1 MSIPSKFNPKQAEK
15 KINDLWVEAGAF
27 RSGKDSD
34 KGKPPFS
41 IMIPPPNVTGSLHIG
56 HAFNNTIQD
65 ILVRYHRMNGYD
77 VLWQPGQDHA
87 GIATQM
93 VVERELEKNNKNR
106 QEMGRENF
114 LDEVWSWKEKS
125 GNTII
130 DQLKRLGASCD
141 WSRNRFTM
149 DPDFHKAVI
158 KVFVDFYKKGLIYK
172 GKKLVNWDPKF
183 QSAIS
188 DLEVEQ
194 IEVKGKIWELKYFL
208 EQGTFKLGVEINEK
222 GEIIKEEPVD
232 HVVIATTRPETLLG
246 DTAVIVNPSDERYR
260 DLIGKSVILP
270 LVGRKIPVIA
280 DDYADPSKGTGA
292 VKITP
297 AHDFNDWEV
306 GVRHKL
312 KVINIFDTSA
322 NIAITNNE
330 DFFEGIKPSVDI
342 FQLNGLERFEARK
355 RILEI
360 LDKQGFLKAE
370 KEDTH
375 FVPHGDRSKVVVEP
389 YLTTQWFVDSK
400 KIVQEALDVV
410 RKNEIEII
418 PERDK
423 KVYFNWLENI
433 EPWCISR
440 QLWWGHQIPVW
451 YDNKGNEYCA
461 ETFEEAKKLAGH
473 SDIYQDPDVLDTW
486 FSSGIWPIG
495 TLGWPEK
502 NYFMERYYP
511 TSVLVTGFDIIF
523 FWVAR
528 MIMMQLATVK
538 EIPFRKVYVHA
549 LVRDENGKKMSKSL
563 GNVLDPL
570 DLIDKYGA
578 DPLRFTLT
586 AMAVTGR
593 DLKLSESR
601 IEGYRNFM
609 TKIWNAAK
617 YLEMNECHFDSE
629 FDISGVK
636 SPPNKWIIGKT
647 LGTLEAVNQSY
658 SKFRFNDTANTLY
671 NHTWGVFCDWYIE
684 FSKSLLNDES
694 EETSL
699 ETRKTLAWAFQ
710 VCLKMLH
717 PIMPF
722 VTEELW
728 GYFKKGEGLLSTS
741 DWPKFSNISMDVD
754 EIKNIENVISFIENI
769 RSTKADFNLVSG
781 EKTALYVVDLQAEQ
795 NAYIKKNEKVICRLA
810 RLSEITQVQKKP
822 KNVVVIP
829 GGKVEA
835 FVAVQSSFD
844 IELEK
849 EKVKTALKKL
859 EIETV
864 KLSEKLNNKNFRK
877 KAPEKIIEKFEADH
891 EDLKVQL
898 NKQKVLLESLEQLN
912 N

>member
-1 MSIPSKFNPKQAEK
+1 
-15 KINDLWVEAGAF
+15 
-27 RSGKDSD
+27 
-34 KGKPPFS
+34 
-41 IMIPPPNVTGSLHIG
+41 
-56 HAFNNTIQD
+56 
-65 ILVRYHRMNGYD
+65 MNGYD

-106 QEMGRENF
+106 QEMGRERF
-114 LDEVWSWKEKS
+114 LEEVWSWKEKS

-149 DPDFHKAVI
+149 DPDFHKAVV
-158 KVFVDFYKKGLIYK
+158 KVFVDFYNRGLIYK

-194 IEVKGKIWELKYFL
+194 IEVHGKVWELKYFL
-208 EQGTFKLGVEINEK
+208 EQGTFEFGVETNEN
-222 GEIIKEEPVD
+222 GVVIKREPVD

-246 DTAVIVNPSDERYR
+246 DTAVIVNPNDQRYR

-270 LVGRKIPVIA
+270 LVGRRIPVIA

-306 GVRHKL
+306 GVRHNL
-312 KVINIFDTSA
+312 RVINIFDTSA
-322 NIAITNNE
+322 NIEITDNE
-330 DFFEGIKPSVDI
+330 DFMDGINPTVDI
-342 FQLNGLERFEARK
+342 FQFNGLERFEARD

-360 LDKQGFLKAE
+360 LNRKDFLKAA
-370 KEDTH
+370 KEDVH
-375 FVPHGDRSKVVVEP
+375 FVPHGDRSKAVIEP
-389 YLTTQWFVDSK
+389 FLTTQWFVDSK
-400 KIVQEALDVV
+400 KIVQEAIDVV
-410 RKNEIEII
+410 RNNEIEII
-418 PERDK
+418 PEQDK

-451 YDNKGNEYCA
+451 YDNDGNEYCA
-461 ETFEEAKKLAGH
+461 ETFEEAKKLSGH

-495 TLGWPEK
+495 TLGWPEE
-502 NYFMERYYP
+502 NSFMNRYYP

-617 YLEMNECHFDSE
+617 YLKMNDCHFDSE
-629 FDISGVK
+629 FDVSGVI
-636 SPPNKWIIGKT
+636 SAPNKWIIGKT
-647 LGTLEAVNQSY
+647 LGTLELINQSY
-658 SKFRFNDTANTLY
+658 SKFRFNDTANNLY

-684 FSKSLLNDES
+684 FSKSLLNDEN
-694 EETSL
+694 EKTVL
-699 ETRKTLAWAFQ
+699 ETRKTLAWAFE

-728 GYFKKGEGLLSTS
+728 GHFRKGENLLSNS
-741 DWPKFSNISMDVD
+741 DWPKVNNIPID
-754 EIKNIENVISFIENI
+754 EDQIRNVENVISFIEDI
-769 RSTKADFNLVSG
+769 RSTKSDFNLVSS
-781 EKTALYVVDLQAEQ
+781 EKTKLYVVDLQKEQ
-795 NAYIKKNEKVICRLA
+795 NAFITDNEKIICRLA
-810 RLSEITQVQKKP
+810 RLLEIEQAEKKP
-822 KNVVVIP
+822 ENAIAIP

-844 IELEK
+844 LELEK
-849 EKVKTALKKL
+849 EKVNLALKKL
-859 EIETV
+859 ELETV
-864 KLSEKLNNKNFRK
+864 KLSEKLNNKNFRD
-877 KAPEKIIEKFEADH
+877 KAPEKIIEKFVADH
-891 EDLKVQL
+891 EDLLKRL
-898 NKQKVLLESLEQLN
+898 NKQKVLLESLEEIN
-912 N
+912 K

>member
-1 MSIPSKFNPKQAEK
+1 M
-15 KINDLWVEAGAF
+15 
-27 RSGKDSD
+27 
-34 KGKPPFS
+34 
-41 IMIPPPNVTGSLHIG
+41 
-56 HAFNNTIQD
+56 
-65 ILVRYHRMNGYD
+65 
-77 VLWQPGQDHA
+77 
-87 GIATQM
+87 
-93 VVERELEKNNKNR
+93 
-106 QEMGRENF
+106 
-114 LDEVWSWKEKS
+114 
-125 GNTII
+125 
-130 DQLKRLGASCD
+130 
-141 WSRNRFTM
+141 
-149 DPDFHKAVI
+149 
-158 KVFVDFYKKGLIYK
+158 
-172 GKKLVNWDPKF
+172 
-183 QSAIS
+183 
-188 DLEVEQ
+188 
-194 IEVKGKIWELKYFL
+194 
-208 EQGTFKLGVEINEK
+208 
-222 GEIIKEEPVD
+222 
-232 HVVIATTRPETLLG
+232 
-246 DTAVIVNPSDERYR
+246 
-260 DLIGKSVILP
+260 
-270 LVGRKIPVIA
+270 
-280 DDYADPSKGTGA
+280 
-292 VKITP
+292 
-297 AHDFNDWEV
+297 
-306 GVRHKL
+306 
-312 KVINIFDTSA
+312 
-322 NIAITNNE
+322 
-330 DFFEGIKPSVDI
+330 
-342 FQLNGLERFEARK
+342 
-355 RILEI
+355 
-360 LDKQGFLKAE
+360 
-370 KEDTH
+370 
-375 FVPHGDRSKVVVEP
+375 
-389 YLTTQWFVDSK
+389 
-400 KIVQEALDVV
+400 
-410 RKNEIEII
+410 
-418 PERDK
+418 
-423 KVYFNWLENI
+423 
-433 EPWCISR
+433 
-440 QLWWGHQIPVW
+440 
-451 YDNKGNEYCA
+451 
-461 ETFEEAKKLAGH
+461 
-473 SDIYQDPDVLDTW
+473 
-486 FSSGIWPIG
+486 
-495 TLGWPEK
+495 
-502 NYFMERYYP
+502 
-511 TSVLVTGFDIIF
+511 
-523 FWVAR
+523 
-528 MIMMQLATVK
+528 
-538 EIPFRKVYVHA
+538 HA

-684 FSKSLLNDES
+684 FSKSLLNNES

-699 ETRKTLAWAFQ
+699 ETRKTLAWAFE

-728 GYFKKGEGLLSTS
+728 GHFKKGEGLLSTS

-795 NAYIKKNEKVICRLA
+795 NAYIKKNERVICRLA
-810 RLSEITQVQKKP
+810 RLSEIKQVQKKP

-849 EKVKTALKKL
+849 EKVNTALKKL